1 MKIEGKTTLTFDC
14 YGTLIDWETGIWDGF
29 QSLLQLNNSTIIRK
43 TCLEAFAEI
52 ESTVQ
57 AQKPKML
64 YPDILRQTHQLFAKR
79 FGLTTSSEMDR
90 RFGDFV
96 PSWPAFPD
104 SADMLRRLKTKYKL
118 VILSNVDRASF
129 ARSNER
135 LGVEFDN
142 IFTAEDIRSYKPD
155 PRNFAFMLQNL
166 DCEKSEILHVA
177 QSLFHDINPASEAG
191 LDTAWIDRQGL
202 AEGGSWGATAK
213 IDKPLQAGLT
223 FDSLL
228 QFADFACKFT

>member
-29 QSLLQLNNSTIIRK
+29 QSLLRINNSTIIRK

-52 ESTVQ
+52 ESMVQ

-64 YPDILRQTHQLFAKR
+64 YPDILRQTHQLFANR

-129 ARSNER
+129 AKSNER

-202 AEGGSWGATAK
+202 AEGGSWVATAK
-213 IDKPLQAGLT
+213 IDKPAQAGLT
-223 FDSLL
+223 FNSLQ
-228 QFADFACKFT
+228 QFAKFACGNT

>member
-29 QSLLQLNNSTIIRK
+29 QLLLQSNNSAIIRK
-43 TCLEAFAEI
+43 TCLEAFAEL

-57 AQKPKML
+57 AQSPKML
-64 YPDILRQTHQLFAKR
+64 YPDILRQTHQLCAKR

-96 PSWPAFPD
+96 PFWPAFPD
-104 SADMLRRLKTKYKL
+104 SADMLRRLKTQYKL
-118 VILSNVDRASF
+118 VILSNVDRTSF

-135 LGVEFDN
+135 LGVEFDT
-142 IFTAEDIRSYKPD
+142 IFTAEDIRSYKPN
-155 PRNFAFMLQNL
+155 PQNFAYMVQNL
-166 DCEKSEILHVA
+166 DCEQSKILHVA
-177 QSLFHDINPASEAG
+177 QSLFHDINPATEAG
-191 LDTAWIDRQGL
+191 LDTVWIDRQGL

-213 IDKPLQAGLT
+213 IDKPTQAGLT
-223 FDSLL
+223 FNSLQ
-228 QFADFACKFT
+228 QFTKFACGNT